1 MVLSSISFMD
11 LILSWWVVR
20 LFFLGQSIVFGIL
33 AFTTRRFQCLWTPY
47 VCIFAA
53 CAVAD
58 QDIWVALVEKLQ
70 SLATSKGVKIET
82 KSEKRASSDNG
93 KKQKD
98 LPTKD
103 FSSSD
108 KNSPI
113 NSVVTSFLKHV
124 IVVFVII
131 CLLQTHKE
139 DINKEL
145 EDLREFWDPDTVD
158 LMEWI
163 NKDIPKEAAFTGSMQ
178 LLAGV
183 RLCTWRPITNHPHFE
198 DKDLR
203 DRTREVAKYLFWN
216 LPYYC

>member
-1 MVLSSISFMD
+1 M
-11 LILSWWVVR
+11 
-20 LFFLGQSIVFGIL
+20 
-33 AFTTRRFQCLWTPY
+33 
-47 VCIFAA
+47 
-53 CAVAD
+53 
-58 QDIWVALVEKLQ
+58 
-70 SLATSKGVKIET
+70 
-82 KSEKRASSDNG
+82 
-93 KKQKD
+93 
-98 LPTKD
+98 
-103 FSSSD
+103 
-108 KNSPI
+108 
-113 NSVVTSFLKHV
+113 

-163 NKDIPKEAAFTGSMQ
+163 NKDVPKDAAFTGSMQ

-203 DRTREVAKYLFWN
+203 DRTREVGNYLSEICHITVNRIIFN
-216 LPYYC
+216 QHIYIKT